1 MSIAAIQLSPGM
13 GETIDSPIGGRIT
26 FKARGAQTGGAMSVF
41 ESVTPPGEGPPFHVH
56 EAIDEL
62 IYVLDGTLRVR
73 LGDQVEDATAGA
85 FVFIPRGQP
94 HTWQSYGNTPVRF
107 LVVVAPA
114 GLERLF
120 DGAAAAIETRERRNP
135 FTTFGGEDLTVLGPP
150 LAESHPV

>member
-1 MSIAAIQLSPGM
+1 MC
-13 GETIDSPIGGRIT
+13 
-26 FKARGAQTGGAMSVF
+26 VF

-62 IYVLDGTLRVR
+62 IYVLEGTLRVR
-73 LGDQVEDATAGA
+73 LGDQVEEAISGA
-85 FVFIPRGQP
+85 FIFIPRGQP
-94 HTWQSYGNTPVRF
+94 HTWQSSGNTAARF

-120 DGAAAAIETRERRNP
+120 DGAAASTGTRERRDL
-135 FTTFGGEDLTVLGPP
+135 FTSFGGEDLTVLGPP